1 MISALASRHGVGG
14 AGLVVVLGLAA
25 LLPSAGSDYLI
36 GVGLTLFMWIALTE
50 SWVLLSGLT
59 GYISLGHAVFFG
71 LGSYIAVLG
80 WGVVPLWLAVILGG
94 AGAGLIALVM
104 GYPVLRV
111 RGPYFVILTF
121 GIAELVKFCVVN
133 IEAGLGK
140 AGRLLFG
147 APSLETLYY
156 IMIPLAGCAI
166 ALTYWV
172 RRSRFGT
179 GLRAIRENEEA
190 AETLGVPVARYK
202 IAAFALSAIIP
213 GMVGAV
219 MVLRITYFEPLQSF
233 NPVVSFT
240 IVSMAIIG
248 GSDDAPGPLLGAISL
263 VIVSELLWASMP
275 QAYMIILGA
284 LLVGFVLWAPDGLY
298 GRLAALG
305 RRRAR

>member
-1 MISALASRHGVGG
+1 MIETTASRLGVTASGLVLALA
-14 AGLVVVLGLAA
+14 LFA
-25 LLPSAGSDYLI
+25 LLPQFGSDYLI
-36 GVGLTLFMWIALTE
+36 GIGLTLFMWIALTE
-50 SWVLLSGLT
+50 SWVVLSGMT

-71 LGSYIAVLG
+71 IGSYIAVLG
-80 WGVVPLWLAVILGG
+80 WGVIPLWLSILLGG
-94 AGAGLIALVM
+94 AGAGLVALIM

-121 GIAELVKFCVVN
+121 GIAEFVKFCVVN
-133 IEAGLGK
+133 VEAGLGK

-156 IMIPLAGCAI
+156 IMIILAGLAI

-202 IAAFALSAIIP
+202 IAAFALSAVIP

-219 MVLRITYFEPLQSF
+219 MVLRVTYFEPLQAF

-240 IVSMAIIG
+240 IISMAIIG

-263 VIVSELLWASMP
+263 VVVSELLWSSFP
-275 QAYMIILGA
+275 QVYMIVLGV
-284 LLVGFVLWAPDGLY
+284 LLIGFVLWAPDGLY
-298 GRLAALG
+298 GRLTSLF
-305 RRRAR
+305 RRRVS